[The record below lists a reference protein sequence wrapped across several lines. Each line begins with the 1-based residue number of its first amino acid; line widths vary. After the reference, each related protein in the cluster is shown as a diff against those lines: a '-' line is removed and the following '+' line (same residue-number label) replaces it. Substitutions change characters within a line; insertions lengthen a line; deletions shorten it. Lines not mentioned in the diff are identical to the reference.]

1 MASIRLNTII
11 VDNKILSIINGS
23 VQISNTDISQNSN
36 SGALTVKGGIGI
48 YCTSD
53 AISSINGGALT
64 LNGGFGV
71 KGKSFLGS
79 DLILDSA
86 LSLFTI
92 EGVACPRLFLDS
104 IENKQF
110 FLSLDGINKH
120 LSLTSSQLLLNVT
133 QSSHSITE
141 GALVINGG
149 LSLNTNINSSS
160 VTCGGGITIGGGGS
174 VYGDFYIGE
183 SLFVSGGGIYTSNIY
198 SPTFLKI
205 QTNDDIE
212 IIGSNININYDL
224 LNFNNNIQLSND
236 VLINIP
242 VICNQN
248 VLMKNNVIM
257 ENHLTIMKNLNV
269 LTDLNIN
276 GNISVSKNLN
286 IGNENTYISNY
297 NNYITLNSN
306 KGYIF
311 ESTSSSVSIYSGIL
325 NLNDYSFF
333 NDNDFNL
340 NIISAYSKSCINT
353 FSNLDDNLICLYSYH
368 KNNHD
373 QDQDQDQD
381 HDHDHDHDHDQV
393 YDNSEFIKLG
403 YDSSKKINILSIE
416 TTGDG
421 EIKDFVLKNKNG
433 NLILRTDGSLYNDCP
448 KVSLNS
454 TTASFVFNG
463 GVSIN
468 CDLNSMSTT
477 EGGSLTLNGGLSILK
492 DIYIGGEINLNG
504 KLNVSDK
511 INVSFSNGVNMNLF
525 NATQTNELSI
535 GIYSLGTS
543 LNDTDFECINLS
555 KNKGFSISSLSSGI
569 GELQSIQIYTGN
581 THNQLFISTNGNIGI
596 NNDSPQYSLDVN
608 GNINGNYFF
617 AKDISIENDLNCFS
631 ALIKNLRLTND
642 LDVQNNVSIQN
653 NMFINGIVYCK
664 NQEENSF
671 IIDGGIKISKNMNIS
686 GNIKS
691 ESSGTFDDLFI
702 NNTKSNAIT
711 CDGGIKINCSFNS
724 ESITHGGALTVLGG
738 TSIHGD
744 TFIGGSCN
752 LYNTFNLKNCN
763 LNKNILTVN
772 DSYNIL
778 RFSMN
783 YNNNNLSISRH
794 DLNSEIIEEVITIIN
809 TSGST
814 FFNNTTP
821 SINNTLGSVVMMGGL
836 SINCVNNVLNISQ
849 GGCLTVAG
857 GASISKNMMIGGNV
871 TILSTS
877 QSNNIGSGALIVH
890 GGLGVNSNVNIG
902 GNTIINGDLIVN
914 GNTTNIST
922 ENTSI
927 KDNIFV
933 LNSGPSGSHDSGFI
947 IERYQTNNDK
957 GKGDVVND
965 NPYIIDRLTNQND
978 IISPS
983 NEIKLSYLTSN
994 VDNYYKNWWIKIDS
1008 GFSANQVRQVI
1019 GYNGTTHIATLS
1031 TPWTNQNP
1039 ANGDIAHLFNKPYV
1053 GMIFNER
1060 LGLFEF
1066 GSTVQDPNS
1075 SNIMFTDNIGL
1086 LFNNGLCLDTSP
1098 STSSTFGALVL
1109 SGGGLSINCTEDAKN
1124 NTCGGSLTVAGGAS
1138 INKSLHIGNDLYI
1151 NNVKMTPNVSDI
1163 FSSVTFTAMNNQL
1176 DIPCIIIDKSVLSFD
1191 IFLGIVVEMV
1201 DPIDNLY
1208 CNFNIRGVNKQLS
1221 WDIVTS
1227 FIGEDTGIEFDII
1240 IDNLTSNGILI
1251 YSTPDYGTDIS
1262 NIKFKYKM
1270 ITN

>member
-1 MASIRLNTII
+1 MASIRLNTIN
-11 VDNKILSIINGS
+11 VDNKILSIINGC

-36 SGALTVKGGIGI
+36 SGALTIKGGIGI

-53 AISSINGGALT
+53 ATSCMNGGALT
-64 LNGGFGV
+64 IGGGFGV

-92 EGVACPRLFLDS
+92 EGVAYPRLFLDS

-110 FLSLDGINKH
+110 FLSLDGVNKH
-120 LSLTSSQLLLNVT
+120 LSLTSSKLLLNVT

-141 GALVINGG
+141 GAFVVNGG

-160 VTCGGGITIGGGGS
+160 VTCGGSLTIGGGGS
-174 VYGDFYIGE
+174 VCGDFYIGE
-183 SLFVSGGGIYTSNIY
+183 SLFVSGGCIYTSNIY
-198 SPTFLKI
+198 SPTLLKI

-212 IIGSNININYDL
+212 IIGSNININYDF
-224 LNFNNNIQLSND
+224 LNLNNNVQLSND
-236 VLINIP
+236 ILINIP

-248 VLMKNNVIM
+248 VLMKNNVVM

-368 KNNHD
+368 KN
-373 QDQDQDQD
+373 D
-381 HDHDHDHDHDQV
+381 HDHYPEHDPEHDHD

-416 TTGDG
+416 STGDG

-433 NLILRTDGSLYNDCP
+433 SLILCTDGSLYNDCP
-448 KVSLNS
+448 KVSSNS

-468 CDLNSMSTT
+468 CNLNATSTT
-477 EGGSLTLNGGLSILK
+477 QGGSLTLNGGLSISK
-492 DIYIGGEINLNG
+492 DIYVGGEINLNG

-525 NATQTNELSI
+525 NSTEYTKTNELSI

-555 KNKGFSISSLSSGI
+555 KNKGFSISSSSGGI

-596 NNDSPQYSLDVN
+596 NNDIPKHSLDVN
-608 GNINGNYFF
+608 GNINVNSIFT
-617 AKDISIENDLNCFS
+617 KDISIENDLNCFT
-631 ALIKNLRLTND
+631 ALINDLKLTND
-642 LDVQNNVSIQN
+642 LVVQNNASIQN
-653 NMFINGIVYCK
+653 NVFINGIIHCK
-664 NQEENSF
+664 NQEEDSF
-671 IIDGGIKISKNMNIS
+671 ILDGGIKITKNINIL
-686 GNIKS
+686 GNLKS
-691 ESSGTFDDLFI
+691 DCRGTFDELFI

-711 CDGGIKINCSFNS
+711 SNGGIKINCSFNS

-738 TSIHGD
+738 TSIYGD

-763 LNKNILTVN
+763 LNKDILTVN

-794 DLNSEIIEEVITIIN
+794 DLNSKKIEEVITIIN

-836 SINCVNNVLNISQ
+836 SINCTNNVLNISQ
-849 GGCLTVAG
+849 GGSLTVAG
-857 GASISKNMMIGGNV
+857 GVSISKNMMIGGNI

-877 QSNNIGSGALIVH
+877 QSNNIGSGALIIN

-914 GNTTNIST
+914 GNTINIST

-978 IISPS
+978 TISK
-983 NEIKLSYLTSN
+983 EIKLSYLTSN

-1008 GFSANQVRQVI
+1008 GFSANQVRQI
-1019 GYNGTTHIATLS
+1019 IEYNGTTHIATLS

-1039 ANGDIAHLFNKPYV
+1039 ANGDIIHLFNKPYV

-1075 SNIMFTDNIGL
+1075 SNIMFTDNIGIM
-1086 LFNNGLCLDTSP
+1086 FNNGLCVNTSP
-1098 STSSTFGALVL
+1098 STSSTYGALVL

-1138 INKSLHIGNDLYI
+1138 IDKSLYVGNDLYI

-1176 DIPCIIIDKSVLSFD
+1176 DIPCIVIDNSVLSFD

-1208 CNFNIRGVNKQLS
+1208 CNFNIKGVNKKLS

-1227 FIGEDTGIEFDII
+1227 FVGEDTGIEFDII
-1240 IDNLTSNGILI
+1240 IDNVTSNGILR

-1262 NIKFKYKM
+1262 DIKFKYKM